1 MLTDSIYWLLAKLLF
16 ESSVFSSVFNNS
28 SGCYYKKL
36 TNKVLQKSHF
46 TMSFLKTQLIA
57 LISKTTEKHS
67 LNEYEL
73 DGTSGL
79 CLIFD

>member
-1 MLTDSIYWLLAKLLF
+1 
-16 ESSVFSSVFNNS
+16 
-28 SGCYYKKL
+28 
-36 TNKVLQKSHF
+36 
-46 TMSFLKTQLIA
+46 MSFLKIQLIA
-57 LISKTTEKHS
+57 LISKTTQKHS

>member
-1 MLTDSIYWLLAKLLF
+1 
-16 ESSVFSSVFNNS
+16 
-28 SGCYYKKL
+28 
-36 TNKVLQKSHF
+36 
-46 TMSFLKTQLIA
+46 MSFLKIQLIA
-57 LISKTTEKHS
+57 LISKTTQKYS